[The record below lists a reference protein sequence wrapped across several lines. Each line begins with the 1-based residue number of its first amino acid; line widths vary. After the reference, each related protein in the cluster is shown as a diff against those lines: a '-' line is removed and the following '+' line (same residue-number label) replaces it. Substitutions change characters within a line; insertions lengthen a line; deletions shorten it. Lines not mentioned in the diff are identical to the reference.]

1 LIPED
6 GRWLFRFDSRSDVER
21 AQRFIQAQK
30 FYKTLPHK
38 IDQAIEEVTEPT
50 EPIKY
55 DFKEEGTFGEDG
67 WSISLTAPWL
77 KKEQQKTNSTNST
90 T

>member
-1 LIPED
+1 MIPED

-21 AQRFIQAQK
+21 AKRFIQAQK
-30 FYKTLPHK
+30 FYTTLPHK
-38 IDQAIEEVTEPT
+38 IDQAIEEVKEPT
-50 EPIKY
+50 TPIEY
-55 DFKEEGTFGEDG
+55 DFQEEGTFGEDG

-77 KKEQQKTNSTNST
+77 EKEQQKTNSTNST